1 MCFQKKALYLQKT
14 NYKIKTM
21 EHILTLGITLF
32 TAILLVVCGTSVVKR
47 PSILSNYN
55 SFTEK
60 EKASPAFKT
69 YLKRVRNIMIGTAV
83 IIVAGQFLSM
93 LTDSEIFFIISILLM
108 CIGLPAS
115 LFYCQAKVSKRM
127 HRKSLIY
134 AGFFLVISSVVL
146 GGLLIPSLQGGNV
159 SYENNTLRISGIYG
173 AELKKYEI
181 KSITKVDAIPQVNL
195 RTNGFGLGDI
205 RKGFFRTVDG
215 KIVHFILTSNNLP
228 VLHISTT
235 KGENIYVN
243 TLDSKEMDELIQSF
257 EKENN

>member
-47 PSILSNYN
+47 PSMLSNYN
-55 SFTEK
+55 SFTEE

-115 LFYCQAKVSKRM
+115 LFYCQAKVSKPR
-127 HRKSLIY
+127 
-134 AGFFLVISSVVL
+134 F
-146 GGLLIPSLQGGNV
+146 PN
-159 SYENNTLRISGIYG
+159 ECT
-173 AELKKYEI
+173 E
-181 KSITKVDAIPQVNL
+181 KV
-195 RTNGFGLGDI
+195 
-205 RKGFFRTVDG
+205 
-215 KIVHFILTSNNLP
+215 
-228 VLHISTT
+228 
-235 KGENIYVN
+235 
-243 TLDSKEMDELIQSF
+243 
-257 EKENN
+257 

>member
-1 MCFQKKALYLQKT
+1 
-14 NYKIKTM
+14 M

-47 PSILSNYN
+47 PSMLSNYN
-55 SFTEK
+55 SFTEE

-134 AGFFLVISSVVL
+134 AGSFLIISLVIL
-146 GGLLIPSLQGGNV
+146 GELLIPSLQGGNV
-159 SYENNTLRISGIYG
+159 SYENNTLHISGLYG
-173 AELKKYEI
+173 AELKKDEI
-181 KSITKVDAIPQVNL
+181 KSITKVDVLPQVKF
-195 RTNGFGLGDI
+195 RTNGFGLGCI

-215 KIVHFILTSNNLP
+215 KTVHFILTSNNLP
-228 VLHISTT
+228 ALHISTIN
-235 KGENIYVN
+235 GGNIYVN

-257 EKENN
+257 KKENN